1 MLPSLVDDRMTQL
14 PRAVRPEVEE
24 DHAVAV
30 GDGRSGITVRWHDPG
45 RLEEVV
51 VDSPGIALR
60 NEGDGV
66 GRRRSLG
73 LDDRAIGAFRP
84 IPTLVAVHRVVA
96 AADARDAAGPD
107 SLNFV
112 DPVLHVSGGAARR

>member
-30 GDGRSGITVRWHDPG
+30 GDGGSGITVRWHDPG
-45 RLEEVV
+45 RLEEFV

-73 LDDRAIGAFRP
+73 LDDREVDLRQVLEDDPAGAD
-84 IPTLVAVHRVVA
+84 IEMTDLRV
-96 AADARDAAGPD
+96 P
-107 SLNFV
+107 L
-112 DPVLHVSGGAARR
+112 LARR